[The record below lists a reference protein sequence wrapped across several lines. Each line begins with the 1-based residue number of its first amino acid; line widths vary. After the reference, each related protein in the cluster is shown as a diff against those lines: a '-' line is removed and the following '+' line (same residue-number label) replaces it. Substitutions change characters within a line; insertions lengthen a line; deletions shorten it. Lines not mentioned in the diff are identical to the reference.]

1 MGLAECYKFP
11 RVGGRGGVSDLY
23 HEREGI
29 KGEAIK
35 QLDTLERSPCIRL
48 LFPFKLG
55 QLKSASSARSQI
67 IYKPFLVSEKAM
79 AIHYWTI
86 PQSER
91 HGSLFPEPMRQ
102 HANRKLP

>member
-1 MGLAECYKFP
+1 MGQAECYKFP
-11 RVGGRGGVSDLY
+11 RVGLGGVSDLY

-67 IYKPFLVSEKAM
+67 IYRLFLVSEKAM
-79 AIHYWTI
+79 AIHYWAI

-91 HGSLFPEPMRQ
+91 HSSLFPEPMRK
-102 HANRKLP
+102 HENRKLP